1 MSNTME
7 DSGAI
12 LREISSFKDMLDQV
26 NEEIEKNIQR
36 TREIESEILKLSE
49 IEDGHIMR
57 ECELSKIITIRG
69 FELEASIQVAAIS
82 RASAESMERESGSLK
97 INRDI
102 IEKRIYD
109 KRYFLESSFATYI
122 LNNLVRSNFDFYIF
136 FIREKFILQCCEFQD
151 DMTIAKNNELSRLL
165 SEKKALENEKQTVT
179 KKMTALENSTEELI
193 EEILQE
199 IHKSNS
205 ALDAEIHNQRSEYMR
220 VIDDI
225 NDLRI
230 LLGSIS
236 SFEDS

>member
-1 MSNTME
+1 MVAVDFPDVCETLRYDRLTYQMGLASRDSDVPYRLVQEKSN
-7 DSGAI
+7 
-12 LREISSFKDMLDQV
+12 V
-26 NEEIEKNIQR
+26 NEEIEKTIQR

-69 FELEASIQVAAIS
+69 FELEASIQVA
-82 RASAESMERESGSLK
+82 G
-97 INRDI
+97 N
-102 IEKRIYD
+102 EK
-109 KRYFLESSFATYI
+109 E
-122 LNNLVRSNFDFYIF
+122 
-136 FIREKFILQCCEFQD
+136 
-151 DMTIAKNNELSRLL
+151 
-165 SEKKALENEKQTVT
+165 ALENEKQSVT

-193 EEILQE
+193 EEILLE

-205 ALDAEIHNQRSEYMR
+205 ALDAEIHNGRSEYMG
-220 VIDDI
+220 VIGDI

>member
-7 DSGAI
+7 DAGAI

-26 NEEIEKNIQR
+26 NEEIEKTIQR

-49 IEDGHIMR
+49 IEDGHTMR
-57 ECELSKIITIRG
+57 ECELSKIITVRG

-109 KRYFLESSFATYI
+109 K
-122 LNNLVRSNFDFYIF
+122 
-136 FIREKFILQCCEFQD
+136 REKFILQCCEFQD

>member
-12 LREISSFKDMLDQV
+12 LREISSFKDMLDQA
-26 NEEIEKNIQR
+26 NEEIEKTIQR

-49 IEDGHIMR
+49 IEDGHIMT

-69 FELEASIQVAAIS
+69 FELEDSIQVAAIS

-102 IEKRIYD
+102 IEKIISG

-122 LNNLVRSNFDFYIF
+122 LNNLVRSKFDFYIF

-151 DMTIAKNNELSRLL
+151 DMTIAKNNKLRLLL
-165 SEKKALENEKQTVT
+165 SEKEALENEKQTVT
-179 KKMTALENSTEELI
+179 KKITALENSTEELI

-205 ALDAEIHNQRSEYMR
+205 GN
-220 VIDDI
+220 
-225 NDLRI
+225 
-230 LLGSIS
+230 
-236 SFEDS
+236 

>member
-1 MSNTME
+1 MVAVVFPDDCQTLRYDGLTYQMGLASRDSGVPYRLVREKSNWALASPFLALPVIDMSNTME

-26 NEEIEKNIQR
+26 NEEIEKTIQR

-49 IEDGHIMR
+49 IEDGHIMT

-69 FELEASIQVAAIS
+69 FELEDSIQVAAIS

-102 IEKRIYD
+102 IEKRISG
-109 KRYFLESSFATYI
+109 K
-122 LNNLVRSNFDFYIF
+122 
-136 FIREKFILQCCEFQD
+136 REKFILQCCEFQD
-151 DMTIAKNNELSRLL
+151 DMTIAKNNKLRLLL
-165 SEKKALENEKQTVT
+165 SEKEALENEKQTVT
-179 KKMTALENSTEELI
+179 KKITALENSTEELI

-205 ALDAEIHNQRSEYMR
+205 GN
-220 VIDDI
+220 
-225 NDLRI
+225 
-230 LLGSIS
+230 
-236 SFEDS
+236 

>member
-109 KRYFLESSFATYI
+109 KRKS
-122 LNNLVRSNFDFYIF
+122 
-136 FIREKFILQCCEFQD
+136 
-151 DMTIAKNNELSRLL
+151 LSRLSL
-165 SEKKALENEKQTVT
+165 IKLRLKYILVKAKDGSRCT
-179 KKMTALENSTEELI
+179 S
-193 EEILQE
+193 
-199 IHKSNS
+199 HK
-205 ALDAEIHNQRSEYMR
+205 MR
-220 VIDDI
+220 VLDPYS
-225 NDLRI
+225 
-230 LLGSIS
+230 GSFASLQLIWTVS
-236 SFEDS
+236 HMMGDGFCPPER

>member
-26 NEEIEKNIQR
+26 NEEIEKTIQR

-57 ECELSKIITIRG
+57 ECELSKITTIRG
-69 FELEASIQVAAIS
+69 FELEASIQVADIS

-102 IEKRIYD
+102 IEKRISD
-109 KRYFLESSFATYI
+109 K
-122 LNNLVRSNFDFYIF
+122 
-136 FIREKFILQCCEFQD
+136 REKFILQCCEFQD
-151 DMTIAKNNELSRLL
+151 DMTIAKNNEQSLLL
-165 SEKKALENEKQTVT
+165 SEKEALENEKQTVT
-179 KKMTALENSTEELI
+179 KKITALENSTEELI

-205 ALDAEIHNQRSEYMR
+205 ALDAEIHNRRSEYMG